1 MPNPVARS
9 KKDPALR
16 NQWGIIGILL
26 AMLAFFGY
34 YILMGL
40 GLAYGKRQILAPVLA
55 GWLPGLV
62 FTALGLG
69 LLRRIR

>member
-1 MPNPVARS
+1 M
-9 KKDPALR
+9 
-16 NQWGIIGILL
+16 GIGILL
-26 AMLAFFGY
+26 ALLAFFGY